1 MFESGDLL
9 IADPSLALDYHFSR
23 SVILLSEVNESGCI
37 GFVLNKPLHY
47 RLSDLLPE
55 VTSEYMIYSGGPVE
69 SDNLYFIH
77 SLPDRIPNS
86 VLIKDGIYWGGD
98 FNELS
103 ERLAVGEI
111 DSNRIRFFLGYSG
124 WEFGQLQGEI
134 DADSWVVASNGEKEK
149 ILQSPPKSMW
159 KDQMTQLGG
168 EFLLYANAPED
179 PRNN

>member
-1 MFESGDLL
+1 
-9 IADPSLALDYHFSR
+9 
-23 SVILLSEVNESGCI
+23 
-37 GFVLNKPLHY
+37 LNKPLHY
-47 RLSDLLPE
+47 RLSDLIPE
-55 VTSEYMIYSGGPVE
+55 ITSEHIVYSGGPVE
-69 SDNLYFIH
+69 SDNLYFLH
-77 SLPDRIPNS
+77 SLPNRIPNS

-103 ERLAVGEI
+103 NRLAVGEI
-111 DSNRIRFFLGYSG
+111 DSNKIRFFLGYSG

-134 DADSWVVASNGEKEK
+134 DADSWVVTSNEEKEK

-159 KDQMTQLGG
+159 KNQMTLLGG

>member
-47 RLSDLLPE
+47 RLSDLIPE
-55 VTSEYMIYSGGPVE
+55 ITSEHIVYSGGPVE
-69 SDNLYFIH
+69 SDNLYFLH
-77 SLPDRIPNS
+77 SLPNRIPNS

-103 ERLAVGEI
+103 NRLAVGEI
-111 DSNRIRFFLGYSG
+111 DSNKIRFFLGYSG

-134 DADSWVVASNGEKEK
+134 DADSWVVTSNEVKEQS
-149 ILQSPPKSMW
+149 LQSSPKS
-159 KDQMTQLGG
+159 KCSRHCDEL
-168 EFLLYANAPED
+168 
-179 PRNN
+179 

>member
-9 IADPSLALDYHFSR
+9 IADTSLALDYHFSR
-23 SVILLSEVNESGCI
+23 SVILLSEVNESGCL

-47 RLSDLLPE
+47 RLSDLIPE
-55 VTSEYMIYSGGPVE
+55 VTSEYIIYSGGPVE
-69 SDNLYFIH
+69 SDNLYFLH
-77 SLPDRIPNS
+77 NLPDLIPNS

-98 FNELS
+98 FKVLS
-103 ERLAVGEI
+103 KRLAVGEI
-111 DSNRIRFFLGYSG
+111 DANKVRFFLGYSG

-134 DADSWVVASNGEKEK
+134 DADSWIFAPNGKKEK
-149 ILQSPPKSMW
+149 IIQSPPKSMW
-159 KDQMTQLGG
+159 KNQMTRLGG

>member
-47 RLSDLLPE
+47 RLGDLIPE
-55 VTSEYMIYSGGPVE
+55 LTSEHLIYSGGPVE
-69 SDNLYFIH
+69 SDNLYFLH
-77 SLPDRIPNS
+77 NLPDLIPNS

-98 FNELS
+98 FKVLS
-103 ERLAVGEI
+103 KRLAV
-111 DSNRIRFFLGYSG
+111 
-124 WEFGQLQGEI
+124 GEI
-134 DADSWVVASNGEKEK
+134 DADSWVVAPNEEKEK

-159 KDQMTQLGG
+159 KNQMTRLGG

-179 PRNN
+179 P